1 MICEIYQKKINS
13 NQMEFIYFDYD
24 FQTVNLTCQKLSQ
37 MMKFFLQG
45 ILYDIVSICVLHI
58 RNIKCFLH
66 CHQLNPMSN
75 FLSSMHL
82 CISRMEWLSIDLK
95 CSAFFV
101 SLVFVFVI
109 QFSHFWIE
117 NDIYFRKWVKFSSW
131 KMFCFGQFS
140 HLLQKLK

>member
-1 MICEIYQKKINS
+1 MCDLWNIPKRKIIVTKWNSFILIMIFKPLIWPVKNCHKWWN
-13 NQMEFIYFDYD
+13 
-24 FQTVNLTCQKLSQ
+24 
-37 MMKFFLQG
+37 FFLQG
-45 ILYDIVSICVLHI
+45 ILFDIVSICVLHI
-58 RNIKCFLH
+58 RNIKCILH

-75 FLSSMHL
+75 FLSPMHL

-117 NDIYFRKWVKFSSW
+117 NDIYFRKWVKFSS
-131 KMFCFGQFS
+131 
-140 HLLQKLK
+140 